1 MMLNALKSV
10 LPKGRSAAT
19 TRSVSG
25 LLEGYGDH
33 VFKGAVAESYL
44 SKQGLAAGTLDNS
57 EWTKDAAAADKV
69 AAAVLEWA
77 TENDATSFCHVFQPL
92 GASGVRH
99 GLVGQVQNAFFK
111 FDAAGKPVWDLK
123 GKDILAGETDGSSYP
138 NGGLRGTHCAGG
150 YVSVDPTSPI
160 FLRGDCIF
168 IPSTLC
174 SYYGDALDEKTPL
187 LRSVDALNSEGTRL
201 LSKLGFDVGGLQS
214 NIGLEQEIFLIPRD
228 QYVQRLDL
236 MMTGRTIMGA
246 DAPRG
251 QEMCDHYM
259 ASPSSATA
267 ALACMQ
273 EIQAQCFRLGIPL
286 RTRHREVAPNQYEFA
301 PLFGTATT
309 QIDQNLVVMQII
321 EETAA
326 QYGLAALLQEKPF
339 NNING
344 SGKHNNWSIGTHDG
358 VNLLNIGQITK
369 AAGDDAFPTIMA
381 AIVSAIDKHGDLMRM
396 AISSPGN
403 DFRLG
408 ACEAP
413 PAIVSTYLGDDMT
426 EYLTAYAKGGGKYEP
441 KTKDLSMGVEGMR
454 HMEIP
459 AQDRNRTSPFPYGGH
474 RFEFRAVGSAQNV
487 SLVNTVLNT
496 ITANAFKEVA
506 DRIEGG
512 ETAQAVAA
520 DLINTHVPKVVF
532 NGDNYDEAN
541 QEMLTK
547 RGVWRI
553 DSGVDAICRYSDP
566 KNTALFE
573 AMGVLKPNECAARQE
588 ILLDHYVGT
597 VDIEAKCM
605 CRCSVLDRRDAVDA
619 SAIVDR
625 LASAQGR
632 HDQQARPALGQGGR
646 AAPGRGPRG
655 RARHARQGHRG
666 DPRVFRQAAGGPR
679 AHLAPRDHDR
689 HPRGV
694 RRRGRAL
701 PGGPVD
707 AAHVHRLTV
716 PGPDHE
722 RRQELLPLGR
732 RVRALLPHTA
742 VANSLPHYPLP
753 DRVESAQTGSCT

>member
-111 FDAAGKPVWDLK
+111 FDSAGKPVWDLK

-286 RTRHREVAPNQYEFA
+286 VTRHREVAPNQYEFA
-301 PLFGTATT
+301 PQFGTATT
-309 QIDQNLVVMQII
+309 QIDQNVTLMQII
-321 EETAA
+321 EEVAP

-339 NNING
+339 NNVNG
-344 SGKHNNWSIGTHDG
+344 SGKHNNWSIGTSEG
-358 VNLLNIGQITK
+358 VNLLNVGQVTDK
-369 AAGDDAFPTIMA
+369 SGSPDVFPTIMA
-381 AIVSAIDKHGDLMRM
+381 AIVGAVDDHGDLLRM
-396 AISSPGN
+396 AIASPGN

-413 PAIVSTYLGDDMT
+413 PAIVSTYLGEDMT
-426 EYLTAYAKGGGKYEP
+426 SYLEAYAAGGEAEYKPG
-441 KTKDLSMGVEGMR
+441 TKALDMGVAAMKKLD
-454 HMEIP
+454 IP

-496 ITANAFKEVA
+496 ITAAAFKKVA
-506 DRIEGG
+506 DRMDAG
-512 ETAQAVAA
+512 ESARDVATE
-520 DLINTHVPKVVF
+520 LIKTHVPKVVF

-541 QEMLTK
+541 QDMLTK

-553 DSGVDAICRYSDP
+553 DSGVEAICRYSAP

-573 AMGVLKPNECAARQE
+573 EMGVLRAEECAARQQ
-588 ILLDHYVGT
+588 ILLDHYVGV
-597 VDIEAKCM
+597 VDMEAKCM
-605 CRCSVLDRRDAVDA
+605 IDMINKHVIPSVK
-619 SAIVDR
+619 
-625 LASAQGR
+625 
-632 HDQQARPALGQGGR
+632 
-646 AAPGRGPRG
+646 
-655 RARHARQGHRG
+655 
-666 DPRVFRQAAGGPR
+666 AAGLGPLADLEAAVGTLEAAVHAIEESEGEAQATLARDLRLETMEAIR
-679 AHLAPRDHDR
+679 AHC
-689 HPRGV
+689 
-694 RRRGRAL
+694 
-701 PGGPVD
+701 D
-707 AAHVHRLTV
+707 AAEKVCPASLWT
-716 PGPDHE
+716 
-722 RRQELLPLGR
+722 LPTYVDLMF
-732 RVRALLPHTA
+732 L
-742 VANSLPHYPLP
+742 
-753 DRVESAQTGSCT
+753 DQTSNFSYED

>member
-187 LRSVDALNSEGTRL
+187 LRSVDALNAEGTRL

-286 RTRHREVAPNQYEFA
+286 VTRHREVAPNQYEFA

-309 QIDQNLVVMQII
+309 QIDQNLVGGLCGNQI
-321 EETAA
+321 
-326 QYGLAALLQEKPF
+326 
-339 NNING
+339 
-344 SGKHNNWSIGTHDG
+344 SG
-358 VNLLNIGQITK
+358 
-369 AAGDDAFPTIMA
+369 
-381 AIVSAIDKHGDLMRM
+381 
-396 AISSPGN
+396 
-403 DFRLG
+403 
-408 ACEAP
+408 
-413 PAIVSTYLGDDMT
+413 
-426 EYLTAYAKGGGKYEP
+426 
-441 KTKDLSMGVEGMR
+441 
-454 HMEIP
+454 
-459 AQDRNRTSPFPYGGH
+459 
-474 RFEFRAVGSAQNV
+474 
-487 SLVNTVLNT
+487 
-496 ITANAFKEVA
+496 
-506 DRIEGG
+506 
-512 ETAQAVAA
+512 
-520 DLINTHVPKVVF
+520 
-532 NGDNYDEAN
+532 
-541 QEMLTK
+541 
-547 RGVWRI
+547 
-553 DSGVDAICRYSDP
+553 
-566 KNTALFE
+566 
-573 AMGVLKPNECAARQE
+573 
-588 ILLDHYVGT
+588 
-597 VDIEAKCM
+597 
-605 CRCSVLDRRDAVDA
+605 
-619 SAIVDR
+619 
-625 LASAQGR
+625 
-632 HDQQARPALGQGGR
+632 
-646 AAPGRGPRG
+646 
-655 RARHARQGHRG
+655 
-666 DPRVFRQAAGGPR
+666 
-679 AHLAPRDHDR
+679 APR
-689 HPRGV
+689 PRNCV
-694 RRRGRAL
+694 YSMA
-701 PGGPVD
+701 
-707 AAHVHRLTV
+707 
-716 PGPDHE
+716 
-722 RRQELLPLGR
+722 
-732 RVRALLPHTA
+732 
-742 VANSLPHYPLP
+742 
-753 DRVESAQTGSCT
+753 